1 MGGLG
6 VANFYEIFGVTEVE
20 RCSTLELRRASTLIW
35 DCPAALN
42 FFCPLCR
49 RAFLRAG
56 NWVFPFTWPPPSL
69 PSSLSPRS
77 GNPLL
82 FTSARPPACFSVGP
96 QCAETNRS
104 VGLQQS
110 APVEPY
116 YIDRAQR
123 FARPVGPGKA
133 LPPFQLRPWPLQG
146 QSPSGEAEP
155 ERPVRNRPP
164 HCLSPQHQSSKVQ
177 PPAQSDCEAG
187 KLQQRG

>member
-1 MGGLG
+1 MG

-56 NWVFPFTWPPPSL
+56 NWVFPFTWPPPSSPPPSPL
-69 PSSLSPRS
+69 ALETPSSS
-77 GNPLL
+77 
-82 FTSARPPACFSVGP
+82 PACFSVGP

-146 QSPSGEAEP
+146 QSPSGGRAREASE
-155 ERPVRNRPP
+155 ERPTPLP
-164 HCLSPQHQSSKVQ
+164 L
-177 PPAQSDCEAG
+177 PPAS
-187 KLQQRG
+187 KLEGSAASTIGL